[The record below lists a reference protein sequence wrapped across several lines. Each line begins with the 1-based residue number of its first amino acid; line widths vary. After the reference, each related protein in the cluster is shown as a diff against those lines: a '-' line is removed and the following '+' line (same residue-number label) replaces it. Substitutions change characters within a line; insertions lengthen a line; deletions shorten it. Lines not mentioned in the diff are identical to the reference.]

1 VTAVLASVLVA
12 AAVVGA
18 AAIVARMTLA
28 QKITGLHGVVDRQ
41 HPRAHSSPA
50 PDVVAPASLR
60 PTPRQPTSRN
70 YHQPQ
75 A

>member
-1 VTAVLASVLVA
+1 
-12 AAVVGA
+12 
-18 AAIVARMTLA
+18 VARMTLA
-28 QKITGLHGVVDRQ
+28 QKITELHGVVDRQ

-50 PDVVAPASLR
+50 PDVVAPASVR
-60 PTPRQPTSRN
+60 PAPRQPTSRN